1 MKIPRMLWVVGLL
14 LFLATALNYT
24 DRMVLSIVSVDIR
37 KEFHLSPQDYS
48 QIVALFFV
56 AYAIMYAGSGWI
68 IDRLGTKRGFA
79 LFIAGWSLAQVLHA
93 FAFGKW
99 SLAGY
104 RFLLGLA
111 EPGNWPA
118 AAKAVAEWFPPAQR
132 ALGVGIFNAG
142 SSIGSVIAPPLV
154 AWVTGRYGWR
164 AAFVATGVVGFGWLI
179 LWLILYESPHRN
191 RWITDAEYGV
201 LEPQL
206 PSAATAAPTRE
217 KIDVIRVFTA
227 RGCWSLTVAR
237 FFTDPVIYFVIFWLP
252 EYLRNE
258 RHFDL
263 EMVGRYAWV
272 PFLFGGIGYVL
283 GGWLSAFLIRKG
295 WSLPRSRKFVML
307 LGACCLPVA
316 IVAPFVPAAWM
327 AIAATCFVTFGHA
340 FWVSN
345 LQALPTDLF
354 RAREVATASGF
365 TGMGGAIGGALAQLG
380 TGYLV
385 AHFSYAPVFIIA
397 GLMHPLSAAL
407 VYWWLPDREFAKSAA

>member
-1 MKIPRMLWVVGLL
+1 MLWVVGLL

-48 QIVALFFV
+48 QINALFFV

-68 IDRLGTKRGFA
+68 VDRLGTKRGFA
-79 LFIAGWSLAQVLHA
+79 LFIGGWSIAQILHA
-93 FAFGKW
+93 LAFGKW
-99 SLAGY
+99 SLGGN
-104 RFLLGLA
+104 RFLLGLT

-154 AWVTGRYGWR
+154 AWITLRYGWR
-164 AAFVATGVVGFGWLI
+164 AAFVATGVIGFVWLI
-179 LWLILYESPHRN
+179 LWLILYDPPHRN
-191 RWITDAEYGV
+191 RWIAPGEYEE
-201 LEPQL
+201 LRPQL
-206 PSAATAAPTRE
+206 PPPSEAAPAKE
-217 KIDVIRVFTA
+217 KIDVIRVFTT

-237 FFTDPVIYFVIFWLP
+237 FFTDPVIYFMIFWLP

-258 RHFDL
+258 RHFNL

-272 PFLFGGIGYVL
+272 PFAFGGVGYVL
-283 GGWLSAFLIRKG
+283 GGWLSAFFIRRG

-316 IVAPFVPAAWM
+316 ILAPFVPAAWM

-354 RAREVATASGF
+354 RGREVATASGF
-365 TGMGGAIGGALAQLG
+365 TGAGGAIGGALAQLG

-397 GLMHPLSAAL
+397 GLMHPLSMAL
-407 VYWWLPDREFAKSAA
+407 VYWWLPDREFAKASIALN